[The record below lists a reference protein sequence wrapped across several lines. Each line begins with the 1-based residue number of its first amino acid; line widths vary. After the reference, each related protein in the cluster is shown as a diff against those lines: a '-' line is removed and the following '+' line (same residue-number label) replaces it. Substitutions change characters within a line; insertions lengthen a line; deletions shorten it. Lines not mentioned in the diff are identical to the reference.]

1 MLCQAFDWWPGALA
15 VSLPK
20 IAQRPICFGHIRAW
34 TSQRG
39 RHWYPI
45 FKAQPL
51 CGTRHGQRGVIR
63 TLDKPSGMK
72 PKAFPSACQGHSPIC
87 HHSSCVAAHF
97 NASTGSSLNPP
108 LRCEAPSTT
117 AQVLSCWTKIDAVE
131 PASRMLMRWLWSL
144 VHACP
149 WAGASAA

>member
-1 MLCQAFDWWPGALA
+1 MPRQSLCFKCPKSLSGPSVLVIYAPG
-15 VSLPK
+15 LPNVAGTGTQSSR
-20 IAQRPICFGHIRAW
+20 AQHV
-34 TSQRG
+34 
-39 RHWYPI
+39 
-45 FKAQPL
+45 

-63 TLDKPSGMK
+63 ILDKPSGME
-72 PKAFPSACQGHSPIC
+72 PKAFPSACQGHLPIC

-97 NASTGSSLNPP
+97 VASTGSPLNPP
-108 LRCEAPSTT
+108 LRCEDPSTK
-117 AQVLSCWTKIDAVE
+117 AQLLSCWTKIDAVE